1 MPTKLM
7 PSLSDDSL
15 LTVLNQAK
23 EETKDGLCDVFT
35 ARLERL
41 AGHIRTNFL
50 SPHDAAELLEQEAT
64 KMQNE
69 KHEAH
74 A

>member
-1 MPTKLM
+1 MTTQ
-7 PSLSDDSL
+7 SLKSQSDEYL

-23 EETKDGLCDVFT
+23 EETKAGLCDVFT

-50 SPHDAAELLEQEAT
+50 SPHEAAELLEQEAT

-69 KHEAH
+69 KNEITP
-74 A
+74 

>member
-1 MPTKLM
+1 MTTQ
-7 PSLSDDSL
+7 SLKSQSDEYL
-15 LTVLNQAK
+15 LTALSQAK
-23 EETKDGLCDVFT
+23 EETKAGLCDVFT